1 MNYIKLWKV
10 ERVFSN
16 KANKPVWKVS
26 AKVLCTYYTL
36 PTKKQAE
43 LKAKIL
49 NDKFNGVI

>member
-1 MNYIKLWKV
+1 MNYVKLWKV

-16 KANKPVWKVS
+16 KANKQVWKVS
-26 AKVLCTYYTL
+26 SNVLRTYYTL
-36 PTKKQAE
+36 PTKKEAE